1 MRIAVFTVATA
12 LALTAGCAAQ
22 NDAAQPE
29 ATGSAEPTGNATTTG
44 NTTTTDAGSDK
55 FPVTVDTPLGEVTIE
70 ERPQR
75 IVSLSPSATEVLFA
89 IGAGDQVVAADEY
102 STYPEEAPDTDLSGF
117 EPNVEAIAGYQPD
130 LVVIAN
136 DTGNLADSLTNL
148 GIPVLLS
155 EAPPTIEEG
164 YDELAALG
172 QATGNVDQTA
182 QVISTMRE
190 DIATAMAKTPN
201 APIRIYHEL
210 DDQYHAASSYSFIG
224 SIYKEMGATN
234 IADPADTAQTG
245 YPQLTEEAIITA
257 DPQLIVIT
265 DQVAYTAED
274 VAQRPGWS
282 EISAVQEG
290 NIATVDADI
299 ASRWGPR
306 LPQLVDTIAEAMNKA
321 VGDTGGQTAAPTQ
334 SATTP
339 ASAPATV
346 G

>member
-1 MRIAVFTVATA
+1 MSRTVFAAVATTA
-12 LALTAGCAAQ
+12 LALIAGCSAQ

-29 ATGSAEPTGNATTTG
+29 ATGSAEPTGNATTTTG
-44 NTTTTDAGSDK
+44 AGSGE

-70 ERPQR
+70 EQPQR
-75 IVSLSPSATEVLFA
+75 IVSLSPSATESLFA

-136 DTGNLADSLTNL
+136 DTGNLAGSLNNL
-148 GIPVLLS
+148 GIPVLFS
-155 EAPPTIEEG
+155 EAPATIEEG

-190 DIATAMAKTPN
+190 DIATAMAKAPN
-201 APIRIYHEL
+201 APIRVYHEL

-265 DQVAYTAED
+265 DQVDYTAED

-290 NIATVDADI
+290 NIATVNADI

-306 LPQLVDTIAEAMNKA
+306 LPQLVETIAAAMSRA
-321 VGDTGGQTAAPTQ
+321 VSETGGQTSAPTQ
-334 SATTP
+334 SATEP